1 MRLINFL
8 AYLAG
13 IVLVALVARVALVPR
28 SMPQDPACHGGR
40 LDIAGREQA
49 QADGYEIDRERGCI
63 TRASYD
69 RVQSELARWSQA
81 RAQAETERVQA
92 EHALRHP
99 GRTLAQARDRFVTGV
114 AVHAIQDRH
123 SSAR

>member
-1 MRLINFL
+1 MRLINFF

-63 TRASYD
+63 TRAS
-69 RVQSELARWSQA
+69 S
-81 RAQAETERVQA
+81 
-92 EHALRHP
+92 P
-99 GRTLAQARDRFVTGV
+99 C
-114 AVHAIQDRH
+114 
-123 SSAR
+123 